1 MMTLNWRLDNNE
13 AENEADVTE
22 LEHEIEQIEEENVDM
37 ENSVEEKTSNEP
49 ENCATIQQKQMFK
62 TLDDVLRK

>member
-1 MMTLNWRLDNNE
+1 
-13 AENEADVTE
+13 
-22 LEHEIEQIEEENVDM
+22 M